1 MTRNINIRKDEVQ
14 LLLRLE
20 AELERHDERA
30 VHTRENETLSK
41 RMRNLVPINDVRL
54 ADRLQGID
62 TLCITLADLHDLAE
76 AALAND
82 CREFEII
89 DSQRVAL
96 DR

>member
-1 MTRNINIRKDEVQ
+1 MRNVNVRKDEVQ

-41 RMRNLVPINDVRL
+41 RMRNLVPIDDVRL
-54 ADRLQGID
+54 ADRLQGVD
-62 TLCITLADLHDLAE
+62 TLCITLADLHNFAE

-82 CREFEII
+82 RCEFEII

-96 DR
+96 DT